1 MGRGSIMATLPE
13 GFAVERS
20 ATALPEGFQVE
31 QQQAQ
36 DQNIFTNQ
44 AIIEPVRAI
53 ASGLSRSIV
62 GGLAGTLQA
71 LNPFAEEGEGARAV
85 KEFTEGAFKPETK
98 EGKEALENLG
108 ALVQKGID
116 IVNFPISGLLGLNE
130 LIIGQGLDQAVSTIK
145 SVQEKGVAS
154 TAGQRVF
161 EETGSPL
168 AATIAEV
175 LPEAAL
181 EIVGLKGAGKA
192 VTETAKQAGRIPEAL
207 KAALPV
213 VKEVAEDVKDVSEAL
228 FNFQSP
234 TKQKIAELIQ
244 EGSTDAETARFK
256 LADGEAFE
264 PTTKLGQFID
274 TGKPKVVLDR
284 VANETIKQGF
294 DEGVIAAVKGASD
307 ADRIKLLE
315 MVDIMEKTKKN
326 ALFALDNRPSD
337 VAGNTFNNRVSIVVD
352 ANKEAGKRLDDVAN
366 SLKGQFVDHSPAM
379 NSFIDDLEAIGVS
392 LVKNEKGSL
401 KPDFK
406 GSDVEGLAGPELAIN
421 RIVNRLASIETP
433 DAHSIHRVKRFID
446 EQVSFGK
453 SAEGL
458 TGRTESILKNLRRNL
473 DGILDEKF
481 PDYNEVNTV
490 YSETIGAI
498 DTLQSSIGKKIDLTG
513 PNAKK
518 ALGTKLRT
526 LMGNGQNRVNLM
538 DSIKEIDDMAKRHGG
553 FGKLLLD
560 APADVKAK
568 LKEDLMTQVLF
579 VDELDRVFG
588 PVARTSFQGQ
598 IDQAIQRGAG
608 AVTSKQGAVDVAID
622 LAGAAAEKARG
633 INETGAFKSIKELL
647 KGNK

>member
-1 MGRGSIMATLPE
+1 MATLPE
-13 GFAVERS
+13 GFAVERP
-20 ATALPEGFQVE
+20 AMALPEGFQVE
-31 QQQAQ
+31 QQQTQ

-71 LNPFAEEGEGARAV
+71 LNPFAEEGEGARTV

-130 LIIGQGLDQAVSTIK
+130 LIIGQGLDQAVNTIK

-192 VTETAKQAGRIPEAL
+192 VTETAKQAQRIPGALRAAEEAI
-207 KAALPV
+207 APV
-213 VKEVAEDVKDVSEAL
+213 VAEAVETTKDVSKAL

-244 EGSTDAETARFK
+244 EGSTDAETARFN
-256 LADGEAFE
+256 LAEGDVFE

-498 DTLQSSIGKKIDLTG
+498 DALQSSIGKKIDLTG